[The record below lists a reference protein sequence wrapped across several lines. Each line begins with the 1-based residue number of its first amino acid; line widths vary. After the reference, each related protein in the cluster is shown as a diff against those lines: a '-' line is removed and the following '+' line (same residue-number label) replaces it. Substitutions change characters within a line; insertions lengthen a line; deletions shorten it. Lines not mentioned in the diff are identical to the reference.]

1 MAKNKR
7 RRRLIAAGVI
17 AAIAV
22 AGAGVAAANKAHAA
36 DPVTTKIKAWN
47 GQCLTIATAA
57 QFQEVVTAPC
67 GSAHQWWWYSS
78 AGTGTFRPS
87 GHPDVAIG
95 DSGGN
100 AALVPSANN
109 GSLIGSD
116 GSQQGPGGLYQRYFI
131 AVLGA
136 NGHWHSNGFNTD
148 ITIQNAC
155 SNACFYSLQPS

>member
-1 MAKNKR
+1 MRKR
-7 RRRLIAAGVI
+7 YLAALIAP
-17 AAIAV
+17 V
-22 AGAGVAAANKAHAA
+22 ALATAAALSPPARAA

-47 GQCLTIATAA
+47 GQCLTIATADL
-57 QFQEVVTAPC
+57 FQEVVTAPC

-100 AALVPSANN
+100 AALVPSTNN

-136 NGHWHSNGFNTD
+136 NGHWHSNGLNTG